1 MTGTDPIRLPTGGS
15 MKSALRTALFVLALT
30 LASACKEGKQTSDS
44 EASAVDTA
52 NTTVKFQGEIG
63 FCWSYAAVAM
73 IESDYKKRTG
83 REIDLSEEAIA
94 FFHFAEQLKAKMDW
108 NLRWNEKEFELS
120 DGGWINGTSKKM
132 GSKDAFSLIEH
143 WGLIPESQWI
153 IKFEDELKKK
163 KAIDSINKNFL
174 SLQEKIRGKQ
184 TSVQMNQ
191 IFEILTKEAFAS
203 VPPVDGFNNGSGQ
216 MNAVQYARNVI
227 GFRPGAFQ
235 DVALKSNEPTIVVM
249 STLQRVKQALA
260 DGNVVGI
267 SISMPER
274 LEWAQRVQ
282 GTRFVGMGKP
292 FVLKGGH
299 AMVVTDFKN
308 SGGVFGPVAD
318 VGEEVSKEIE
328 PGLVFRLKNSWGSQT
343 GRNEFGQVVKTG
355 FYDMDIMYIVDVLKS
370 TYPND
375 PPDPNKV
382 PVPGFVTFTFPIN

>member
-1 MTGTDPIRLPTGGS
+1 

-52 NTTVKFQGEIG
+52 NTTIKSQGAIA

-83 REIDLSEEAIA
+83 REIDLSEEAIG
-94 FFHFAEQLKAKMDW
+94 FFHFAEQLKAQMDW
-108 NLRWNEKEFELS
+108 NLRMNQKTFEL
-120 DGGWINGTSKKM
+120 GEVGWINGMSKRV
-132 GSKDAFSLIEH
+132 GSKDAFSLIER
-143 WGLIPESQWI
+143 WGLIPESQWK
-153 IKFEDELKKK
+153 IKFEDELDTK
-163 KAIDSINKNFL
+163 KARDSIKENFL
-174 SLQEKIRGKQ
+174 ALQEKIRSKQ

-235 DVALKSNEPTIVVM
+235 DVSLNINEPTTVV
-249 STLQRVKQALA
+249 STLQRVKQTLA

-267 SISMPER
+267 SISMPKG
-274 LEWAQRVQ
+274 LDWVQRIQ
-282 GTRFVGMGKP
+282 GTRFVGLGKP

-299 AMVVTDFKN
+299 VMVVTDFKN